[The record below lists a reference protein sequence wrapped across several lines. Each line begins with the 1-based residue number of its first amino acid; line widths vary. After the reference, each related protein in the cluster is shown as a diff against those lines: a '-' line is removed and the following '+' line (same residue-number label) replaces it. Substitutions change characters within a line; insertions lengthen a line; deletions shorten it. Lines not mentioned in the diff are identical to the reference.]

1 VNNSK
6 VILITGASS
15 GIGKAS
21 AEFLSRRGHTVY
33 GTSRHA
39 QPMPSPPVPLSP
51 LATGE
56 GEPYSFRMIQMD
68 VNDDESVA
76 RGIRLILEQ
85 EKRLDVVVNN
95 AGVSLVGPIEDA
107 SLDEAKSHFE
117 TNFFG
122 VLRVC
127 KAALPVMRQQGAG
140 YIINIS
146 SIAGRAA
153 APYQGLYS
161 AAKFAVEGL
170 SEALR
175 VEVRHFGIK
184 VAMIEPGDSRTPLA
198 DHRVRVLRTP
208 AYAEYYNNAIAVYEH
223 DERNGYPPEKIGP
236 LIERILQDPNPR
248 LRYMCGMAFQ
258 TAGATLKSFVPHALF
273 EWVLVRLYKF

>member
-1 VNNSK
+1 MNNSK

-33 GTSRHA
+33 GTSRRA
-39 QPMPSPPVPLSP
+39 QVSESGP
-51 LATGE
+51 
-56 GEPYSFRMIQMD
+56 FQMIQMD
-68 VNDDESVA
+68 GNDDESVA
-76 RGIRLILEQ
+76 RGICLILEQ

-95 AGVSLVGPIEDA
+95 AGIHLAGPIEDA
-107 SLDEAKSHFE
+107 TLDEAKSQFE

-127 KAALPVMRQQGAG
+127 KAALPVMRQQGTG

-175 VEVRHFGIK
+175 VEVHHFGIK
-184 VAMIEPGDSRTPLA
+184 VAMIEPGDSRTPA
-198 DHRVRVLRTP
+198 TEHRIKILRTP
-208 AYAEYYNNAIAVYEH
+208 AYAEYYHNAIAAYEH
-223 DERNGYPPEKIGP
+223 DERNGYSPEKIGP
-236 LIERILQDPNPR
+236 LIEHIFQNPNPR
-248 LRYMCGMAFQ
+248 LRYMCGMTFQ
-258 TAGATLKSFVPHALF
+258 TAGVTLKSFVPHRLY

>member
-1 VNNSK
+1 MNNSR

-21 AEFLSRRGHTVY
+21 AEFLSRRGYTVY

-39 QPMPSPPVPLSP
+39 HVSASGPFQ
-51 LATGE
+51 
-56 GEPYSFRMIQMD
+56 MIQMD

-76 RGIRLILEQ
+76 RGIHLILEQ

-95 AGVSLVGPIEDA
+95 AGIHLAGPIEDA
-107 SLDEAKSHFE
+107 TVDEAKSQFE

-122 VLRVC
+122 MLRVC
-127 KAALPVMRQQGAG
+127 KAALPIMRQQGKG

-146 SIAGRAA
+146 SLAGRMA

-175 VEVRHFGIK
+175 LEVRHFGIK
-184 VAMIEPGDSRTPLA
+184 VAMIEPGDSRTPVTE
-198 DHRVRVLRTP
+198 HRIKLFRTP
-208 AYAEYYNNAIAVYEH
+208 AYAEYYNNAMAVYEH
-223 DERNGYPPEKIGP
+223 DERNGYPPEIIGP
-236 LIERILQDPNPR
+236 LIEQIFQNPNPR
-248 LRYMCGMAFQ
+248 LRYVCGTAFL
-258 TAGATLKSFVPHALF
+258 TAGVTLKNFVPHQLY
-273 EWVLVRLYKF
+273 EWVAARLYKF